1 MPMWSGGIRRLNY
14 SEARCNRGMIAQPR
28 SWLIEGEKNI
38 SKGAEL
44 YEETRPNKDERL
56 GNS

>member
-1 MPMWSGGIRRLNY
+1 
-14 SEARCNRGMIAQPR
+14 MIAQPR
-28 SWLIEGEKNI
+28 PVWIEGEKNI

-44 YEETRPNKDERL
+44 YEETRPNKNERL

>member
-1 MPMWSGGIRRLNY
+1 
-14 SEARCNRGMIAQPR
+14 MIAQPR

-44 YEETRPNKDERL
+44 YEETRPNKNERL